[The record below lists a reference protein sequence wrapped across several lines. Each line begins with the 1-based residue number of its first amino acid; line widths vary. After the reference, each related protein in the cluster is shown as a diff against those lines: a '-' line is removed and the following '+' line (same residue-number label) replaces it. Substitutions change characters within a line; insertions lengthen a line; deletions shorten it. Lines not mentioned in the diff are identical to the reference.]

1 MSLALAALLF
11 ATSASGG
18 PLRDGDIVFHTSRSA
33 QSRAVQAATR
43 SPWSHMGLVFSF
55 KGKLCV
61 LEAVQPVKI
70 TPLDTWLSRGEGG
83 RHVVKRLK
91 DADTTLTEERLLAMR
106 RVGES
111 FLKRPY
117 DLTFEWSD
125 ARIYCSELVYKVYQ
139 RGAGVELAPLAKLRD
154 FDLDTPAVK
163 AKLKE
168 RYGSRIP
175 LDEPVISPDAIFR
188 SPLLVT
194 VRDVR

>member
-1 MSLALAALLF
+1 
-11 ATSASGG
+11 
-18 PLRDGDIVFHTSRSA
+18 
-33 QSRAVQAATR
+33 
-43 SPWSHMGLVFSF
+43 MGLVFRF
-55 KGKLCV
+55 EGKLCV

-70 TPLDTWLSRGEGG
+70 TPLDAWLRRGEGG
-83 RHVVKRLK
+83 RHVVKRLR
-91 DADTTLTEERLLAMR
+91 DADTTLTEERLRAMR

-125 ARIYCSELVYKVYQ
+125 VRIYCSELVYKVYQ

-154 FDLDTPAVK
+154 FDLGTPAVK
-163 AKLKE
+163 AKLRE